1 MANCNLCPPDNRSV
15 PDDEM
20 DEHLRTVHPEVDRD
34 GTSESDNSTIVHDAS
49 LKPPTDEHSEQT
61 EWRG

>member
-1 MANCNLCPPDNRSV
+1 MANCNLCPPGSRSV

-20 DEHLRTVHPEVDRD
+20 DEHLRTVHPEVADD
-34 GTSESDNSTIVHDAS
+34 GTSEADNSTIVRDAS
-49 LKPPTDEHSEQT
+49 LEPAAEEHAEKS